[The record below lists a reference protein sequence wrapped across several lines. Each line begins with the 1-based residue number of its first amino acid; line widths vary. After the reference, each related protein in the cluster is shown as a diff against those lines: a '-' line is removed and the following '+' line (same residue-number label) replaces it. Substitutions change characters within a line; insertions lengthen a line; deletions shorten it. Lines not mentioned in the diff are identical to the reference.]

1 MKLILQHIEESLVIE
16 TINHTNKLK
25 LNIGLMLNK
34 DIIDLCNRLNLTK
47 NHVKNIESYGK
58 KYEIWEFSG
67 SKSDLL
73 TFNSN
78 ILHNVLFLD

>member
-1 MKLILQHIEESLVIE
+1 MKSILQHIEESLVIE

-47 NHVKNIESYGK
+47 NHVKNIEAYGK
-58 KYEIWEFSG
+58 NMKFGNFQVQNQIF
-67 SKSDLL
+67 
-73 TFNSN
+73 
-78 ILHNVLFLD
+78 